1 MSTSAIEKRVS
12 TMLSSRD
19 ATSDDLASLI
29 AETETAIAAADE
41 AAEAERKKALDP
53 VLSPDPKA
61 AREAIEAAELAR
73 EPFAHAAAATAGGAG
88 GGVRRAVGV

>member
-1 MSTSAIEKRVS
+1 MARWEMSTSAIEKRVS

-53 VLSPDPKA
+53 ALSPDPK
-61 AREAIEAAELAR
+61 AAELAR

-88 GGVRRAVGV
+88 GGVRRAVAR